1 MTTDNKKKWSFMQG
15 IITHN
20 PVFASGLAIA
30 PAVFA
35 GSTLSGALTYAAF
48 FSAVTFTALFFLV
61 AAPPQNTICA
71 AYNIIYRCRRSCVYS
86 LLHLF

>member
-1 MTTDNKKKWSFMQG
+1 MQG
-15 IITHN
+15 KTTHI

-48 FSAVTFTALFFLV
+48 FSAVTFTALFLV